1 MQVLGIK
8 SESSGKAASGFN
20 HRTVCPAPEDLT
32 SMVVVW
38 LLAFACLPVCAFFQA
53 FI

>member
-8 SESSGKAASGFN
+8 SESSGKSSGFN
-20 HRTVCPAPEDLT
+20 QRTVYPAPEDLT

-38 LLAFACLPVCAFFQA
+38 LVAFACLPVCAFFQA
-53 FI
+53 SV